1 MLTEGAS
8 ALSRLAAELRPV
20 QLQGLTEHLVG
31 QMKDW
36 VLRGLVRPGERLPPE
51 RELAAMLKVSRSSLR
66 QALKV
71 LQTMGVLEARQ
82 GSGTYLSQA
91 AETILRQPTD
101 LLMPLRGLSFAEV
114 FEARRAIEAEA
125 CASAAMNAS
134 ESDLWKLRRELES
147 MGAYR
152 HDPAVYFRHDVA
164 FHRRIAMASG
174 NNVFVWFHELA
185 SKVLADAWLA
195 RAKEGNT
202 ERTFCEHQAILEA
215 IEAREP
221 EAARQALLRHL
232 SLTKF
237 YSTEQMLVE
246 LRVVSTEAVNRK

>member
-1 MLTEGAS
+1 MS
-8 ALSRLAAELRPV
+8 SDQPSVLSRLAAELRPV
-20 QLQGLTEHLVG
+20 QLVGLTEHLVG
-31 QMKDW
+31 QVKDW

-51 RELAAMLKVSRSSLR
+51 RELAAMLNVSRSSLR

-71 LQTMGVLEARQ
+71 LQTMGVLEARR

-101 LLMPLRGLSFAEV
+101 LLIPLRGLSFAEV

-125 CASAAMNAS
+125 CASAAVNAS
-134 ESDLWKLRRELES
+134 EPDLWKLRRELES
-147 MGAYR
+147 MRVYR

-164 FHRRIAMASG
+164 FHRRIAVASG

-195 RAKEGNT
+195 RAREGT
-202 ERTFCEHQAILEA
+202 QRTFGEHQAILEA
-215 IEAREP
+215 IQARDP

-232 SLTKF
+232 TLTKF

-246 LRVVSTEAVNRK
+246 LRVVSAEAVDRK